1 MQPVQIILIVALL
14 IYVIVRRLQGL
25 PLRIGRVLVV
35 PLVVLALGVSQL
47 THLEARDIALLTV
60 KAVVGLGLGA
70 LRGATIALY
79 ERRGYL
85 WFRYRPVT
93 VAIWLATVAVRV
105 VLQIGLPVGSA
116 GSASLTVALAVSLLG
131 EGVIVAVRAQRTRVA
146 FAPHPRTARATVA
159 PDAVAPDAVSQD
171 AVSEGAVSEGAVS
184 QDAVVWDR
192 RGR

>member
-60 KAVVGLGLGA
+60 EAVVGLGLGA
-70 LRGATIALY
+70 LRGGTIALY
-79 ERRGYL
+79 ERGGYL

-116 GSASLTVALAVSLLG
+116 GSASLTVALAGSLL
-131 EGVIVAVRAQRTRVA
+131 
-146 FAPHPRTARATVA
+146 
-159 PDAVAPDAVSQD
+159 
-171 AVSEGAVSEGAVS
+171 
-184 QDAVVWDR
+184 